1 MNQAILQFIVTQTYK
16 DLSLPQPPQPVELDK
31 LNIFIGSNSSGKS
44 NFISCLKFL
53 KNSLTTI

>member
-16 DLSLPQPPQPVELDK
+16 DLSLPEPPQPVELDK
-31 LNIFIGSNSSGKS
+31 VNIFIGSNSSGKS

-53 KNSLTTI
+53 KNC